1 MIIAICAQ
9 DTEQLKELSEYV
21 DKLPDLE
28 QMHYL
33 SAKSLLRALRKG
45 QRFDFVLL
53 DLEITD
59 KDGLEIARIVR
70 ACQPKADLILMS
82 SQSEHVT
89 RAFSLRAAQFFLKP
103 ITEEMFRREMERLV
117 YHYKIEKRS
126 WCVHTKSTVYRL
138 EPLEVIYIKSE
149 SRHLV
154 IQTKEQAIEV
164 PGRLAAIEKELE
176 PYGFARCHQGYMVNL
191 QHIHA
196 IVDNEIRC
204 SFGRCVPVSH
214 RMRARFEAVYAE
226 YRAMMR

>member
-1 MIIAICAQ
+1 MILAICAQ
-9 DTEQLKELSEYV
+9 DTEQVKELSGYV
-21 DKLPDLE
+21 GKLPDLE
-28 QMHYL
+28 QLHYP
-33 SAKSLLRALRKG
+33 SGKALLRALRKG

-53 DLEITD
+53 DLEIGD

-82 SQSEHVT
+82 SQSAHVT

-103 ITEEMFRREMERLV
+103 ITEEAFCHEMERLV

-138 EPLEVIYIKSE
+138 APLDVICIRSE

-154 IQTKEQAIEV
+154 IETRNRSIDV
-164 PGRLAAIEKELE
+164 PGRLSAIEQPLE
-176 PYGFARCHQGYMVNL
+176 AYGFARCHQGYIVNL
-191 QHIHA
+191 QHVHA
-196 IVDNEIRC
+196 IEDNMLRC
-204 SFGRCVPVSH
+204 SFGKRVPVSH

-226 YRAMMR
+226 YRALMR